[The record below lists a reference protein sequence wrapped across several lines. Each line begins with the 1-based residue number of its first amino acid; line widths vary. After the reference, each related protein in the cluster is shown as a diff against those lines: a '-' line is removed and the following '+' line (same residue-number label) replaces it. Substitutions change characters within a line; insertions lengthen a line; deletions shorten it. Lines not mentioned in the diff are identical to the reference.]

1 MNNETNNKKSKKGII
16 AIILIAV
23 IIIIILLLFN
33 SCGKNTNTVPTS
45 SLQTTSTHT
54 QTVTTAGNSGS
65 GSEVQ
70 NFYDK
75 KIKHGT
81 VTFKSGTSKD
91 QKLEYWF
98 DGNRY
103 RLTWYNEDGSER
115 LHMICQDGKNLY
127 HSYVADKITKIS
139 YVRPEMHQWIFN
151 GPTGWTPGMGVKEG
165 NLTVYTFTAK
175 KLWDVEGA
183 SQKFY
188 LEDLKIYS
196 DGEKIVKVVTRT
208 NSKQPQTEADL
219 VTSVYQIDTCE
230 YLEKISD
237 DVFNIPYPMETKK

>member
-1 MNNETNNKKSKKGII
+1 MNNGTNNDKKSKKGII
-16 AIILIAV
+16 AIILIAIV
-23 IIIIILLLFN
+23 IIIILLLFN
-33 SCGKNTNTVPTS
+33 SCGKSNTNTAS
-45 SLQTTSTHT
+45 SGSQTTNTPT
-54 QTVTTAGNSGS
+54 QTLSAGNGS
-65 GSEVQ
+65 GGEVQ
-70 NFYDK
+70 QFYDK

-81 VTFKSGTSKD
+81 VTFISGTSKN

-98 DGNRY
+98 DNNRY

-115 LHMICQDGKNLY
+115 LHMISQDGKNLY
-127 HSYVADKITKIS
+127 HCYVADKITKIS

-151 GPTGWTPGMGVKEG
+151 GPTGWTPGMGAKEG

-208 NSKQPQTEADL
+208 NSKQPQSEADL
-219 VTSVYQIDTCE
+219 VTSTYQIDTCE
-230 YLEKISD
+230 YLDKISD
-237 DVFNIPYPMETKK
+237 DVFKIPYPMETKK